1 MGQPPPGPSPSGHG
15 PFGDKAFKGTLVL
28 CLVMAAVGILMIG
41 RGNDDVAG
49 VGTALLVLAL
59 VGLVTGGGGL
69 LLERLVKRRN
79 P

>member
-15 PFGDKAFKGTLVL
+15 PFGDKAFKATLIF
-28 CLVMAAVGILMIG
+28 CVMLASVGVLMIG

-69 LLERLVKRRN
+69 MLERLVKRRN